1 MAGKAHRKR
10 RRPPPEAIDT
20 KSRRVGLRAVAAFE
34 ALKGTLVVLAG
45 FGLLTLL
52 HRDVGELA
60 EHLVARLHVNPD
72 RHLSEVFILAA
83 SKVTDAKLW
92 AMAAAAVAYA
102 SVRFIEA
109 YGLWHMRVWAE
120 WFAMLSGGIYLPWEI
135 LELIERP
142 TRLHWALFLSNV
154 VIVSY
159 MLYIRVRASLPLK
172 EELHGEGTT
181 R

>member
-1 MAGKAHRKR
+1 MVTWFSTFCALIENVNDRRLSANRK
-10 RRPPPEAIDT
+10 E
-20 KSRRVGLRAVAAFE
+20 
-34 ALKGTLVVLAG
+34 
-45 FGLLTLL
+45 
-52 HRDVGELA
+52 
-60 EHLVARLHVNPD
+60 
-72 RHLSEVFILAA
+72 
-83 SKVTDAKLW
+83 
-92 AMAAAAVAYA
+92 
-102 SVRFIEA
+102 RFIEA

-120 WFAMLSGGIYLPWEI
+120 WFALLSGGIYLPWEI